1 MANSKQYC
9 ATWVELMIVAIVFT
23 ILGVCVY
30 ISLMNV
36 PIRKENITV
45 ESSTSTPR
53 SASHSVS
60 QSTSVSKT
68 AINDPLKYVS
78 FVPIQQPT
86 TPKTRLIKLIRI
98 HPEHKP

>member
-1 MANSKQYC
+1 MANSKQCY

-23 ILGVCVY
+23 IIGVCVY

-53 SASHSVS
+53 SVS
-60 QSTSVSKT
+60 QSVSKT
-68 AINDPLKYVS
+68 ATNDPLRSVS
-78 FVPIQQPT
+78 FVPIQRPT
-86 TPKTRLIKLIRI
+86 TPKLRFIKLITI
-98 HPEHKP
+98 NPEGNR